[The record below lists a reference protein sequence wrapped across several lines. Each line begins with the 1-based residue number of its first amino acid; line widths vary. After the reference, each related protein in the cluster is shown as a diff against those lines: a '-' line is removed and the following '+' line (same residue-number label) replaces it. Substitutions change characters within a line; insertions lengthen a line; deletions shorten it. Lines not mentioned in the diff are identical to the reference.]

1 MVTKALIDN
10 WTLQNA
16 GELLHWKCRGQTA
29 DELDV
34 IASAEKPKYQE
45 VSQDVV
51 ALACL
56 CQLLQHLVLNDELI
70 VDAAFISSWTDLPS
84 TAALYSKKLI
94 VGREYG
100 SSEALWVP
108 RREMLASQL
117 SRCAPGIQTGHEE
130 NKKEFD
136 QHGRPADAMLSQVL
150 WGAAGMLARA
160 EMSRLSYTPHPL
172 RERLLVHSRFLG
184 GPPNA
189 RGILTKFIDGE
200 QFKLYERTGTDGIF
214 GTLRLPPIVVEVIT
228 ESATLGQ
235 LFSTAIA
242 LRNRY
247 AELRGWLGELQH
259 ALDGEE
265 MREVLARRKNL
276 QSVSANIDRL
286 VGQSDSKG
294 VASVQLGIDFQPKV
308 TANVGY
314 AATAL
319 RNSFGVQSQMCR
331 LILASPGRAAFRKL
345 LRLLGEGHTERGIAV
360 ERDFY
365 EFQRR

>member
-1 MVTKALIDN
+1 MATKALIDN

-16 GELLHWKCRGQTA
+16 GELLHWQCRGEA
-29 DELDV
+29 SHELDV
-34 IASAEKPKYQE
+34 IASTKEPRYQE

-51 ALACL
+51 SLACL
-56 CQLLQHLVLNDELI
+56 CQLLQHLVLSDELI

-84 TAALYSKKLI
+84 MATLHSKKL
-94 VGREYG
+94 VVSREYRD
-100 SSEALWVP
+100 SEALWVP
-108 RREMLASQL
+108 RREMLAGQL
-117 SRCAPGIQTGHEE
+117 SRCAPGIQIGHEE
-130 NKKEFD
+130 NKKQFD

-150 WGAAGMLARA
+150 WGTAGMLARA
-160 EMSRLSYTPHPL
+160 EISRLPYTPHPL

-184 GPPNA
+184 GPTNA
-189 RGILTKFIDGE
+189 REMLTTFIDGE
-200 QFKLYERTGTDGIF
+200 QIKLYERTGADGVF

-228 ESATLGQ
+228 EVATLGQ
-235 LFSTAIA
+235 LVSTAIA

-265 MREVLARRKNL
+265 VREILARRKTL

-286 VGQSDSKG
+286 VGLNDSKG
-294 VASVQLGIDFQPKV
+294 VASVQLGIDCQPKV
-308 TANVGY
+308 TANLGY

-319 RNSFGVQSQMCR
+319 RNSFGVRSQICR
-331 LILASPGRAAFRKL
+331 LILASPGRAAFRKM
-345 LRLLGEGHTERGIAV
+345 LRLLGEEHTERGIAI
-360 ERDFY
+360 EREFY